1 MLGRLPRE
9 DQRGITGLETAIV
22 LIAFVVVSS
31 VFAFAALSTGLFAS
45 DKSKEAINA
54 GLREA
59 RGTLQM
65 RGAIMA
71 KGIEVG
77 TADGTIDAINELT
90 IQVTNAAGGVAVD
103 VTPGETI
110 NLYSDASQSVTL
122 VSGDFTS
129 TGLGSA
135 DSDSL
140 VEPGEI
146 HEIKITG
153 LVAKLDPDLPKDTPF
168 IIQMKPPSGAV
179 LHIERTTP
187 SFLETMNNLG

>member
-1 MLGRLPRE
+1 MSHNLWYNY
-9 DQRGITGLETAIV
+9 RGQVT
-22 LIAFVVVSS
+22 
-31 VFAFAALSTGLFAS
+31 S
-45 DKSKEAINA
+45 DKSKETITA
-54 GLREA
+54 GLNEA

-77 TADGTIDAINELT
+77 TADGTIDAIDEVT
-90 IQVTNAAGGVAVD
+90 IQVANAAGGIGVD
-103 VTPGETI
+103 LTPGKTLI
-110 NLYSDASQSVTL
+110 IYSDASQSVTL

-140 VEPGEI
+140 VERGEM

-153 LVAKLDPDLPKDTPF
+153 LVAKLNPDLPKNTSF
-168 IIQMKPPSGAV
+168 ILEMKPPSGAV
-179 LHIERTTP
+179 IHIERTTP